1 MKEGIEMEKTPIDSR
16 LEQKLGFDRMRK
28 AIADRC
34 STSYAADKVSEERFS
49 SDADE
54 IRRRLLLTDEMRLIV
69 MFEES
74 FPSNGFVDCLGFLKP
89 LAQPLSGI
97 DLLSLRKLKTMLE
110 TLSKIISFFDGIK
123 DGIYPNLKKM
133 SAGIMQF
140 HEIRRRIDTILDRY
154 GDVKDTASDGLFE
167 IRRSMKEKENA
178 ISRRIVSVLKRAQ
191 EEGIVDSDA
200 SISMRDGK
208 MLIPVPA
215 GNKKKIQGF
224 IYDESAS
231 GKTAFVEPAEVVE
244 LDNQIK
250 ELKFAEGRE
259 ILRILMDFSDFL
271 RPYVPDL
278 IGAAEYLGEIDFLMA
293 KANVALDIIAGM
305 PVISDNGELNL
316 RKARHPFLEK
326 ALKRENKEI
335 VPLTVTLTPK
345 KHILLISGPNAGG
358 KSVCL
363 KTVGLLQYM
372 FQWGMPIPTS
382 ESSELPVFD
391 RIMVSIGDD
400 QSIDNDLST
409 YSSFLADMKDMLAR
423 ADGKSLVLI
432 DEFGSGTEPAA
443 GGAIAEAILNE
454 LDKRG
459 TYGVI
464 TTHYTNLKLYAS
476 SGDTGVV
483 NGAMM
488 FDVKNIAPLFKL
500 EMGLPGNSFAFELA
514 RKMGLPES
522 IIKDAETRAGEEFV
536 GIERN
541 LRRIARN
548 RKAIDEKLEK
558 IRHTDKTLE
567 SITEKYQKELLDI
580 KQIRKEIL
588 DQAHKEAEEIVRGAN
603 RQIETTIRTIKEKQA
618 EKAATHE
625 ARKDLQDFVSALAKK
640 KEQEKQERDDY
651 IEKKIRQIDA
661 RRERE
666 RERKAR
672 RAGEKER
679 QAFMEEQ
686 AEKER
691 IEAFRNAPLKPGEK
705 VRVKSNGMV
714 GEVSQISSR
723 SITVNIGN
731 IVSKMSPD
739 KVERITSNEFKSAVK
754 ETARPV
760 IARTDSSISERKL
773 NFHPEIDVRGERVQD
788 ALDKVMR
795 FIDDAIMLNMG
806 SVRIIHGKG
815 TGALREEIQKFLR
828 TTPGVGK
835 VSDEQV
841 QRWTARRR
849 KRQGRK
855 ERMKPADS

>member
-1 MKEGIEMEKTPIDSR
+1 MEKTPIDSR

-74 FPSNGFVDCLGFLKP
+74 FPSNGFIDCLGFLKP

-140 HEIRRRIDTILDRY
+140 PEIRRRIDTILDRF
-154 GDVKDTASDGLFE
+154 GDVKDTASDELFE

-178 ISRRIVSVLKRAQ
+178 ISRRIASVLKRAQ

-679 QAFMEEQ
+679 QAIMEEQ

-731 IVSKMSPD
+731 IVISLLL
-739 KVERITSNEFKSAVK
+739 SAGMAVGCVW
-754 ETARPV
+754 AQQG
-760 IARTDSSISERKL
+760 L
-773 NFHPEIDVRGERVQD
+773 D

-841 QRWTARRR
+841 QFGGT
-849 KRQGRK
+849 GVTIVTL
-855 ERMKPADS
+855 E